1 MGLQHISNLPAT
13 DWEAGHVDGQDLSRY
28 SIANRKRPLCQRV
41 LNGAF
46 LLTGMQ
52 RAIIGTLLASQ
63 DTMDRRPNTFEL
75 FGADFMIC
83 ENFYPW
89 LIEIN
94 SSPDLGN
101 TTSVTAR
108 MCPQCLED
116 VVKGE
121 WTVGG

>member
-1 MGLQHISNLPAT
+1 
-13 DWEAGHVDGQDLSRY
+13 
-28 SIANRKRPLCQRV
+28 
-41 LNGAF
+41 
-46 LLTGMQ
+46 MQ

-63 DTMDRRPNTFEL
+63 DNMDRRPNTFEL

-83 ENFYPW
+83 ENYYPW

-116 VVKGE
+116 TVKGE
-121 WTVGG
+121 ADNFKLVPNSHCVCPLSSYHRPEERSKGGHGGL

>member
-1 MGLQHISNLPAT
+1 MWLERIFPGM
-13 DWEAGHVDGQDLSRY
+13 
-28 SIANRKRPLCQRV
+28 RK
-41 LNGAF
+41 
-46 LLTGMQ
+46 
-52 RAIIGTLLASQ
+52 AIVGCMLASQ
-63 DTMDRRPNTFEL
+63 ENMDRRPNTFEL

-94 SSPDLGN
+94 SSPDLGA

-121 WTVGG
+121 SIFMGNRRKQEFILKSNHFQKEIKIITLEVLILHICVR